1 MISRREDWSKI
12 SKETWRFDCGGQR
25 SCFSLFSQ
33 DESNFDPP
41 FNWPIDNGDNSP
53 GSKIYKGVPGLD
65 PISSPNFSF
74 PG

>member
-1 MISRREDWSKI
+1 MTEEQIEARIIELRDWMNTPEMISRREDWSKI

-53 GSKIYKGVPGLD
+53 G
-65 PISSPNFSF
+65 
-74 PG
+74 